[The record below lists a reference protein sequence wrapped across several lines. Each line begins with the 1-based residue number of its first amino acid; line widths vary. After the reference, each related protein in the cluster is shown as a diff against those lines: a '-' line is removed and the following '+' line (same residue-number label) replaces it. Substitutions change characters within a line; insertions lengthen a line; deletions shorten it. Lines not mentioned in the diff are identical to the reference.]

1 MIKDIKSFCRLFYE
15 STFLPINCY
24 DYASDQSY
32 TYPEDAGFDIIVNNP
47 SPDFLNFKKNPDY
60 FVILLL
66 IMVTSNHPDA
76 IIVLLSDLSS
86 VHR

>member
-32 TYPEDAGFDIIVNNP
+32 TYPEDAGFDIIV
-47 SPDFLNFKKNPDY
+47 L
-60 FVILLL
+60 
-66 IMVTSNHPDA
+66 
-76 IIVLLSDLSS
+76 
-86 VHR
+86 